1 MEGILRFQGLKK
13 QPAHVRGAGVLKRN
27 EERGSCFA
35 ANLEDARAEAE
46 RLSRKEKAIFFVLEM
61 VGYAEPQDPPI
72 MWVEIAGRGR
82 SVTMI

>member
-1 MEGILRFQGLKK
+1 MNKFYVVMRDKVETHIC
-13 QPAHVRGAGVLKRN
+13 KRH
-27 EERGSCFA
+27 